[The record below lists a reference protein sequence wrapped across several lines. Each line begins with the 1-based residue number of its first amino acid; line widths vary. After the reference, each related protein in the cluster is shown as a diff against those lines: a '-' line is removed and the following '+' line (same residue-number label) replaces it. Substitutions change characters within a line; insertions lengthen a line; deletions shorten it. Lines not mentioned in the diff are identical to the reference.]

1 MKTSCPCADRY
12 GWRERDQGRPSQ
24 AEAVA
29 FKEVAFKEVSS
40 LLLKQLYSLPMHTS
54 R

>member
-1 MKTSCPCADRY
+1 MD
-12 GWRERDQGRPSQ
+12 GGERDQGRPSQ
-24 AEAVA
+24 AEAVT
-29 FKEVAFKEVSS
+29 FKEVSS